1 MGRFVKGFTLIEV
14 MITVAIVAIL
24 AAVALPNYSNYIT
37 RSRLVE
43 ATDALSAGH
52 TRMEQHFQDNRGY
65 TSAPVCANPSPLNTK
80 TFTVTCPEAT
90 AGAFR
95 LLATGTGSMAGFT
108 FTINQNR
115 VRTSNHTASGWS
127 TGGSVNC
134 WVTKKGQSCS

>member
-1 MGRFVKGFTLIEV
+1 VSAPLILNSGPFIGIRRIYVRCGAMVRPRYARKTMGRFVKGFTLIEV

-65 TSAPVCANPSPLNTK
+65 DSAPVCATPSPLNTK
-80 TFTVTCPEAT
+80 GFTVTCPT
-90 AGAFR
+90 AAGGAFQ

-108 FTINQNR
+108 FT
-115 VRTSNHTASGWS
+115 
-127 TGGSVNC
+127 
-134 WVTKKGQSCS
+134 